1 MSLQVSIG
9 RALNDKEELR
19 RYKTLLLKTKEL
31 QLKEAVETA
40 LKTELQDFSIEE
52 LRDSDR
58 KEKIIDNI
66 MSSINDLV
74 EYDGEYNFFY
84 YHVQELYDKT
94 LNKLEREQK
103 QKQKEQEQ
111 KQKEQEQIEQE
122 AEKIKIQEAARR
134 QAIIDLFFKILG
146 IIGLILLAPLIF
158 CIFIIFEAL
167 KNTK

>member
-1 MSLQVSIG
+1 MSLQVSIE

-31 QLKEAVETA
+31 QIKEAVETA
-40 LKTELQDFSIEE
+40 LKTELQDFNIEE
-52 LRDSDR
+52 LRDSDK

-84 YHVQELYDKT
+84 YHIQELYDKT

-103 QKQKEQEQ
+103 QQQKKQEAEQ
-111 KQKEQEQIEQE
+111 KQLEQERATAQMQRQI
-122 AEKIKIQEAARR
+122 AVDI
-134 QAIIDLFFKILG
+134 FFKIIG
-146 IIGLILLAPLIF
+146 IIGLILLAPFILILL
-158 CIFIIFEAL
+158 IIFEAL